1 MAAVDSSLDVKRSEE
16 IKEAA
21 NRAFQE
27 HKFLRAV
34 DLYSD
39 AIQLNES
46 NAILWAN
53 RAFAH
58 TKIEEY
64 GSAVEDAAKAI
75 ELNPSYVKGYY
86 RRGTAYLAMGKFKD
100 ALKDFKQ
107 AAKIAPRDPDARK
120 KLKECEKAVREEA
133 FQNAIASPDSGPVGF
148 RDFGIDVSSIEVDA
162 TYDGPRLEGEEVTLS
177 FVQKMMDAFKNQ
189 KMLHRRYA
197 YQILFQIREQL
208 RALPSLV
215 DIQVPDGQHITVC
228 GDIHGQFFDL
238 MNIFELNGLPSDAN
252 PYLFNGDF
260 VDRGSFSIECIFTL
274 FAFKCLYPTGLYLA
288 RGNHESRS
296 MNRIYG
302 FDGEVK
308 AKCGE
313 PMVELFADVFCCL
326 PLAHVISSRVFVVH
340 GGLFSKDGVTLDDV
354 RGINR
359 FQEPPD
365 EGLMCEVLWSD
376 PFSGQGRMPSKRG
389 VGVAFG
395 SDVTKRFLQDNKLDL
410 VVQWATR
417 VPSSASK
424 HLILSPTSPL
434 TLPCP
439 TRMCGPWR
447 MHPTSPRSSSY
458 LHPRH
463 DKVLGNQFHVD
474 LPSCRKE
481 LGPPPG
487 PKILLEVMTAV
498 AVRFLGGKS
507 WEVSEYREVLEKVW
521 SDPGDESDDDDVD
534 AAESNNMQQ
543 QKARR
548 MELFAAV
555 DNKSLRA
562 SLVQKYP
569 VAEAAKLVRR
579 YMDDSWARFGRP
591 SLDGIAE
598 QVLLGNMIMR
608 TDAVWGEG
616 RERRGGGGGHGDGAD
631 SLDGLSI
638 ITDGG
643 LAGSGECDTEVG
655 CPKGYA
661 TVAAHDLIRSWFPEG
676 LNRGAR
682 KHEDPREEKQ
692 QQDQVQRK
700 QGQSQEPQGQ
710 PKQQQQQSTRAQNQ
724 EEAYEAVQQAQNHE
738 AAPSAATTTAATV
751 SGDAEQMVRELRESS
766 ARLKAVGQDPLPDA
780 LRLAEAAKAQ
790 VRDQARGKAGGE
802 ARNGGLGEEREV
814 FQGSKARG
822 GGRKE
827 RVGLE
832 QVREEEEEE
841 EGEEERRTNEAG
853 MRRKGKKQGEEGGRR
868 VASDTGLEVLGKGG
882 GERRRRGEDG
892 REEDGEGREGGGR
905 RRRRMDPQPT
915 ARILEWSDDD
925 GELEETQEPAQPQ
938 GPNNRHGRTSMPAT
952 VHLRTPSAPHLS
964 PLNLHAASPGTAAG
978 AAGRGGTGQGVRRGG
993 TVTATGKLR
1002 RPKRPFSA
1010 EETDTLK
1017 IGVMR

>member
-34 DLYSD
+34 DLYSE

-148 RDFGIDVSSIEVDA
+148 RDFGIDVSSIEVEA

-189 KMLHRRYA
+189 KKLHRRYA

-215 DIQVPDGQHITVC
+215 DIQVPDSQHITVC

-238 MNIFELNGLPSDAN
+238 MNIFEMNGLPSDTN

-260 VDRGSFSIECIFTL
+260 VDRGSFSVECIFTL
-274 FAFKCLYPTGLYLA
+274 FAFKCLYPTGIYLA

-326 PLAHVISSRVFVVH
+326 PLAHVIGSRVFVVH

-376 PFSGQGRMPSKRG
+376 PFPGQGRMPSKRG

-410 VVQWATR
+410 VVRSHEVKEEGYEEEHDGQLIT
-417 VPSSASK
+417 VFSAPNYCDQMGNK
-424 HLILSPTSPL
+424 GAFIRFQAPDLKPTF
-434 TLPCP
+434 T
-439 TRMCGPWR
+439 T
-447 MHPTSPRSSSY
+447 Y
-458 LHPRH
+458 
-463 DKVLGNQFHVD
+463 
-474 LPSCRKE
+474 
-481 LGPPPG
+481 
-487 PKILLEVMTAV
+487 TAV
-498 AVRFLGGKS
+498 PHPNVRPMA
-507 WEVSEYREVLEKVW
+507 Y
-521 SDPGDESDDDDVD
+521 
-534 AAESNNMQQ
+534 ASN
-543 QKARR
+543 
-548 MELFAAV
+548 F
-555 DNKSLRA
+555 
-562 SLVQKYP
+562 
-569 VAEAAKLVRR
+569 
-579 YMDDSWARFGRP
+579 
-591 SLDGIAE
+591 
-598 QVLLGNMIMR
+598 
-608 TDAVWGEG
+608 
-616 RERRGGGGGHGDGAD
+616 
-631 SLDGLSI
+631 
-638 ITDGG
+638 
-643 LAGSGECDTEVG
+643 
-655 CPKGYA
+655 
-661 TVAAHDLIRSWFPEG
+661 
-676 LNRGAR
+676 
-682 KHEDPREEKQ
+682 
-692 QQDQVQRK
+692 
-700 QGQSQEPQGQ
+700 
-710 PKQQQQQSTRAQNQ
+710 
-724 EEAYEAVQQAQNHE
+724 
-738 AAPSAATTTAATV
+738 
-751 SGDAEQMVRELRESS
+751 SS
-766 ARLKAVGQDPLPDA
+766 
-780 LRLAEAAKAQ
+780 
-790 VRDQARGKAGGE
+790 
-802 ARNGGLGEEREV
+802 
-814 FQGSKARG
+814 F
-822 GGRKE
+822 
-827 RVGLE
+827 
-832 QVREEEEEE
+832 
-841 EGEEERRTNEAG
+841 
-853 MRRKGKKQGEEGGRR
+853 
-868 VASDTGLEVLGKGG
+868 
-882 GERRRRGEDG
+882 
-892 REEDGEGREGGGR
+892 
-905 RRRRMDPQPT
+905 
-915 ARILEWSDDD
+915 
-925 GELEETQEPAQPQ
+925 
-938 GPNNRHGRTSMPAT
+938 
-952 VHLRTPSAPHLS
+952 
-964 PLNLHAASPGTAAG
+964 
-978 AAGRGGTGQGVRRGG
+978 
-993 TVTATGKLR
+993 
-1002 RPKRPFSA
+1002 F
-1010 EETDTLK
+1010 
-1017 IGVMR
+1017 